1 MLVNSIQIVFLRE
14 TAHHFSPNEPCK
26 NHVFHDISKFP
37 PPPPLSLSFKTAR
50 FVFYSAIFVSFDI
63 IVYLVSTK
71 SHK

>member
-14 TAHHFSPNEPCK
+14 TAHHFSTNEPCK

-37 PPPPLSLSFKTAR
+37 PISLSLSFKTAR